1 MRPRRRTLLCAVAA
15 ALLAAG
21 CASLPVGLDAPQVSL
36 SDLSLQGGGLFEQRI
51 GLVLRVVNPNRRELA
66 IDGMSFELELNGKK
80 FARGVSDR
88 SLSIPGLGEAL
99 VDKRGHFLGDVLR
112 QLGSLGERRGID
124 YRLYGKV
131 LMSGFGSLPFE
142 RKGESACPISQVA
155 AQAARAASDGH
166 AGAVASRRLQARER
180 RAGAWSRASG

>member
-15 ALLAAG
+15 ALLTAG

-99 VDKRGHFLGDVLR
+99 VDVSAVTSLGDVLR

-124 YRLYGKV
+124 YRLHGKV

-142 RKGESACPISQVA
+142 RKGELSLP
-155 AQAARAASDGH
+155 DF
-166 AGAVASRRLQARER
+166 AGSGAGGTSRF
-180 RAGAWSRASG
+180 